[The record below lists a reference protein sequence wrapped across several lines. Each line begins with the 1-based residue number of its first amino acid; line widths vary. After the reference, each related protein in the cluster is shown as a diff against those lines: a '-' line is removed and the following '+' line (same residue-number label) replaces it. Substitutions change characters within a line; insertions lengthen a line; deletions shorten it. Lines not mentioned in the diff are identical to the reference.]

1 MGDPKKLR
9 KKFAKPKRPYEKER
23 IEDENRLVKEY
34 GLKNKKEV
42 WKANSKVRRWR
53 FIARQLQADKTNKR
67 ETRFNELMN
76 TLKKYALADEST
88 TLDDVLTLSVTDL
101 LSRRLQSVVY
111 KKGLAN
117 TQKQARQFIVHG
129 KIAVDGKKVTA
140 PSYLV
145 TTMDESKIGYYGKPP
160 EFEKKAN
167 EAAEASVEAVAVPKA
182 PSTKP
187 TVPTTKPTVP
197 STKPSV
203 PEVKE

>member
-9 KKFAKPKRPYEKER
+9 KNFDTPKRPYEKER
-23 IEDENRLVKEY
+23 IDDENRLVKEY
-34 GLKNKKEV
+34 GLKNKREV
-42 WKANSKVRRWR
+42 WKANSKIKRWR
-53 FIARQLQADKTNKR
+53 FLARQLQADKTSKR

-76 TLKKYALADEST
+76 TLKKYALANEGT
-88 TLDDVLTLSVTDL
+88 TLDEVLTLSVTDL
-101 LSRRLQSVVY
+101 LSRRLQSLVY

-117 TQKQARQFIVHG
+117 TPKQSRQFIVHG
-129 KIAVDGKKVTA
+129 KIAVDGKRVTA

-145 TTMDESKIGYYGKPP
+145 TITDEGKIGYYGKPP

-167 EAAEASVEAVAVPKA
+167 ETADVGPEAAPKA
-182 PSTKP
+182 ASTRPTAPS
-187 TVPTTKPTVP
+187 TKPTVP

>member
-23 IEDENRLVKEY
+23 IEGENRLVTEY
-34 GLKNKKEV
+34 GLKNKREV
-42 WKANSKVRRWR
+42 WRANSRVRRWR
-53 FIARQLQADKTNKR
+53 FIARQLQADKTSKR
-67 ETRFNELMN
+67 EVRFNELMN
-76 TLKKYALADEST
+76 TLKKYALAHEGT
-88 TLDDVLTLSVTDL
+88 TLDDVLTLDVTDL
-101 LSRRLQSVVY
+101 LSRRLQTLVY

-117 TQKQARQFIVHG
+117 TPKQSRQFIVHG

-145 TTMDESKIGYYGKPP
+145 TTTDEGMIGYYGKPP
-160 EFEKKAN
+160 EFEKKAAGATDVGL
-167 EAAEASVEAVAVPKA
+167 EAVPKA

-187 TVPTTKPTVP
+187 IVPSTKPTVP

-203 PEVKE
+203 PGVKK